1 MNCESLK
8 FSEYSSDKLKLDKLR
23 YYSEIVNMSG
33 IQKVEVISLLRKLL
47 RVSMN
52 MSNYNFRDYSKRRI
66 MYEFKCNKDNNDY
79 EKSVEKYKWG
89 CQQYEVLRRQSII
102 SQLYPEEGS
111 VINQLK

>member
-1 MNCESLK
+1 
-8 FSEYSSDKLKLDKLR
+8 
-23 YYSEIVNMSG
+23 MSR
-33 IQKVEVISLLRKLL
+33 IQKVEVITLLRKLL

-66 MYEFKCNKDNNDY
+66 MYEFKCNKDNNDND
-79 EKSVEKYKWG
+79 KSLEKYKWG

-102 SQLYPEEGS
+102 SQLYPEQAS